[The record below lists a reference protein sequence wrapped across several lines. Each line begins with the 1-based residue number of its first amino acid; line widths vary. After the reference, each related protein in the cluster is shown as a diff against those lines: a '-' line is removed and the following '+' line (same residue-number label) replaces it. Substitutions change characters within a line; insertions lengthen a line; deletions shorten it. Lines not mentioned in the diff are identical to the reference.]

1 MGLLVS
7 DFDLPI
13 ADTVKLGA
21 NAPDFILPSNLG
33 NEWSLSAH
41 RGQVITLLFYPQD
54 ETLVCTKQLCSIR
67 DNWADY
73 LATKAVVIGI
83 SPGKI
88 EEHQAFA
95 KKHRLP
101 MPLLVDEGRA
111 VTKIFGK
118 HDWLPISWTRAIV
131 VIDANGIIRQR
142 KVMFRGFRPTDYSV
156 LTAIYQAKTDASQEK
171 CAEILRK
178 FQEKQKRWI

>member
-41 RGQVITLLFYPQD
+41 SGQVITLLFYPQD

-171 CAEILRK
+171 CAEILKK
-178 FQEKQKRWI
+178 FQEKQKHWI